1 MTFNAVD
8 TEETFGKI
16 LKKVKTHQA
25 TNPDDRKEV
34 KFEGG
39 EGETQGSSLGKS
51 PSKGF
56 GAVAW
61 KKLSGDP
68 MAALKNKYNLG
79 TSKKQIMNRLVEFEE
94 KKRMAKT

>member
-1 MTFNAVD
+1 M
-8 TEETFGKI
+8 
-16 LKKVKTHQA
+16 KTHHV
-25 TNPDDRKEV
+25 TDPGDRKEV

-39 EGETQGSSLGKS
+39 EGETQGSSFGKS
-51 PSKGF
+51 RSKGF
-56 GAVAW
+56 GAGAW

-68 MAALKNKYNLG
+68 MGALKNKYSLG